1 MGQVIDLKIEI
12 YMKKLGNS
20 ILYLLYVCCQLIAI
34 FAMFILLNVSLLSP
48 YAIHKEA
55 TSSLVLHIFG
65 RIVLSIFL
73 SILFGLILTFL
84 TIILKKIVVSS
95 RVLSN
100 VKTLIFLKW
109 QIVFLFIWGIIF
121 SIYNTYTVINIKPL
135 E

>member
-1 MGQVIDLKIEI
+1 VGQVIDLKIEN

-34 FAMFILLNVSLLSP
+34 LAMFIVLNVSLLSP

-55 TSSLVLHIFG
+55 TSSLVLYILG

-73 SILFGLILTFL
+73 SILFGLILTLL
-84 TIILKKIVVSS
+84 TIILKKIIVSS
-95 RVLSN
+95 RLLSDI
-100 VKTLIFLKW
+100 KTLIFLKW
-109 QIVFLFIWGIIF
+109 QILFLLIWGIIF